1 MKVAVTGAS
10 GLVGTALVPALRA
23 AGHAVLTLTRGK
35 ADGPGEVAWDIG
47 RGTIDT
53 AGLDG
58 VDAIVHLAGEN
69 IGQRGSSGARETIL
83 RSRVDGTGLVA
94 RTAAA
99 LDPKPALVQAS
110 GIGLYGFDNP
120 DADEATPQGTGFAA
134 EVVAAWE
141 EAAAP
146 ARDGGVRWVALRK
159 APIVAKEGGAVAKMM
174 TPFKLGLGGRV
185 GSGRQW
191 WSFVSLEDAVRAY
204 LHALETEIDGP
215 FDVSAGAVTNVE
227 YVKALGR
234 AIGRPTVFPLPAFA
248 VRTMFGQMG
257 EEMLLGGQKVGAERL
272 EASGFTFEHQTLD
285 QALGA
290 TFRR

>member
-1 MKVAVTGAS
+1 MKVAVTGAT

-23 AGHAVLTLTRGK
+23 AGHAVLTLTRGT

-53 AGLDG
+53 AGLEG

-69 IGQRGSSGARETIL
+69 IGQRWSSGTRERIL

-110 GIGLYGFDNP
+110 GIGFYGFDNP
-120 DADEATPQGTGFAA
+120 DADESTPQGTGFAA

-146 ARDGGVRWVALRK
+146 ARDGGARWVALRK

-191 WSFVSLEDAVRAY
+191 WSFLSLEDAVRAY
-204 LHALETEIDGP
+204 LHALETKIDGP
-215 FDVSAGAVTNVE
+215 FDVSAGAVRNAE

-248 VRTMFGQMG
+248 VKTMFGQMG
-257 EEMLLGGQKVGAERL
+257 EEMLLGGQKVAAERL
-272 EASGFTFEHQTLD
+272 VASGFTFEHRTLD
-285 QALGA
+285 EALQAAL
-290 TFRR
+290 R